1 MLNLW
6 GSILLI
12 AAGMFAGFKASE
24 MYKHKL
30 VLHKKLLRMYSEAA
44 ILLEYSLM
52 TYGEM
57 IEYFRQSGEYT
68 DFSFLNVNA
77 AAYDIRQ
84 AVLDKIDDW
93 DCGLEDAA
101 LNNLKSFFTTL
112 GTTNIQGQLSYARLA
127 AVQQQKIIDSVEKL
141 YSQRSHIC
149 RTFGVLGGA
158 FAAIMLI

>member
-1 MLNLW
+1 M
-6 GSILLI
+6 
-12 AAGMFAGFKASE
+12 
-24 MYKHKL
+24 
-30 VLHKKLLRMYSEAA
+30 
-44 ILLEYSLM
+44 
-52 TYGEM
+52 
-57 IEYFRQSGEYT
+57 
-68 DFSFLNVNA
+68 
-77 AAYDIRQ
+77 
-84 AVLDKIDDW
+84 LDKIDDW

-127 AVQQQKIIDSVEKL
+127 AVQQQKMIDSVEKL